1 MRYSNENF
9 SQSAIA
15 TTFFAKNENPDFE
28 WLSPTISDWNKID
41 SGRVMITIWN
51 EIISFVHI
59 LVKNSVLNLVYHS
72 VIPGPEPSQD
82 WVYQD
87 EVTPKHF
94 FGRSLTNF

>member
-51 EIISFVHI
+51 EMISFVHV
-59 LVKNSVLNLVYHS
+59 LVKISVLNLFYHS
-72 VIPGPEPSQD
+72 VIPGPEPARSSGPEPSQD
-82 WVYQD
+82 
-87 EVTPKHF
+87 
-94 FGRSLTNF
+94 